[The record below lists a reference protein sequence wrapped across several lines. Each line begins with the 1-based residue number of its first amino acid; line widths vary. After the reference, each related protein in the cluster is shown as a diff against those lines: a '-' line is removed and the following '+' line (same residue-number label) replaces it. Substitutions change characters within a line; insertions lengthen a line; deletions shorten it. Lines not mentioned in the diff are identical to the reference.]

1 MTQRGEEE
9 EEREHG
15 DSGSAKYRLLGVLIW
30 LVISA
35 NDSRPGLGAVG
46 VTTLARE

>member
-1 MTQRGEEE
+1 MAQRGEEE

-15 DSGSAKYRLLGVLIW
+15 DSGSAKYRLLAVLIW
-30 LVISA
+30 LVIP
-35 NDSRPGLGAVG
+35 DSRPGLGAVG